1 MGDRSI
7 RPGDRL
13 TVNNFTGYVT
23 KITSRFVV
31 LRSASGMEALIP
43 NETFITNTVINES
56 YTGKALWQSLNI
68 QVAYDSDIARA
79 LEIMVE
85 AAKRQERVDKNPQ
98 PSAFLIG
105 FNESGI
111 DLRLGFWVKDPEN
124 GFLGLFS
131 AILLDIWQRFK
142 EEGIDFPYPQRE
154 VRILNEESTS
164 NTAAIQ
170 QAAQQAQ
177 RNTRSSEEAGADE

>member
-1 MGDRSI
+1 MFIPIDVFYGKNIKLKKKNRGLLS
-7 RPGDRL
+7 PS
-13 TVNNFTGYVT
+13 VNPCIDFG
-23 KITSRFVV
+23 FH
-31 LRSASGMEALIP
+31 
-43 NETFITNTVINES
+43 F
-56 YTGKALWQSLNI
+56 
-68 QVAYDSDIARA
+68 
-79 LEIMVE
+79 
-85 AAKRQERVDKNPQ
+85 
-98 PSAFLIG
+98 